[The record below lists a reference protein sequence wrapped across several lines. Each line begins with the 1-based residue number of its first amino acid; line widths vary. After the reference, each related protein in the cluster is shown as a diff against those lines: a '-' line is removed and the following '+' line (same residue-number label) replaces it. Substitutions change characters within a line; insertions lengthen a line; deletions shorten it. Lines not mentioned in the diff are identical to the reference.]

1 MLTFAFKV
9 KQNNIIMDR
18 EVDKVEKYIKLMCKK
33 FGGEFVE
40 ARLSSYYNVNGRILR
55 VSDHI
60 GANSSGNMSI
70 IIPSY
75 RTEKEL
81 YMVHAH
87 ATGALSIVSYEELKN
102 IIHSFFYMS
111 SIFNTVNQPNF
122 QLELEKKDKFE
133 ASDKYNVMTQELKR
147 LKEIEKKYTRLK
159 EKVKTQNEASTAL
172 AAATEQPQP
181 QPIIVEGA
189 DCILGVPRNYFE
201 KGQLKVIA
209 ATAAKVATKFGFD
222 SKEIER
228 LKKA

>member
-1 MLTFAFKV
+1 
-9 KQNNIIMDR
+9 MDR
-18 EVDKVEKYIKLMCKK
+18 EIDKVEKYLKLMCKK
-33 FGGEFVE
+33 FSGEFVE

-87 ATGALSIVSYEELKN
+87 ATGALSIVTYEELKTV
-102 IIHSFFYMS
+102 IHSFFYMS

-147 LKEIEKKYTRLK
+147 LKDIEKKYVRLK
-159 EKVKTQNEASTAL
+159 EKVKTQNAEATAP
-172 AAATEQPQP
+172 AAATEQTQP

-209 ATAAKVATKFGFD
+209 ATAAKVATKYGFD
-222 SKEIER
+222 NKELER
-228 LKKA
+228 LKRT